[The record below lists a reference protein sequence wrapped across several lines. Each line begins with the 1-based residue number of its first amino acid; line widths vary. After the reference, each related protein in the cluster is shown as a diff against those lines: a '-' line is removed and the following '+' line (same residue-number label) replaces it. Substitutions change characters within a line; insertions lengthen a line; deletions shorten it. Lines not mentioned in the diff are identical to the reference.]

1 MNEVKKVQ
9 IRGGFSDRNKIQPLN
24 TEIQL
29 CDLDERTRNALANLV
44 QRWYLLSYFE
54 QFRESFC
61 QLIVKDVFAEYLS
74 NQIKDKIKYQNE
86 QFFDIYIHRTINNGD
101 YSDVL
106 SLIEFVTKAF
116 VEWRDDVLKNPF
128 KYSSYGV
135 YGGFNQSEFPD
146 YSSELNDLFETE
158 FVGYRFIGDKITPI
172 SDQNEV
178 EAIEDSLNMGFEG
191 PKGHIRKALALL
203 SNRENPDYKN
213 SIKESISAVESIC
226 QIITGDDKATLG
238 KALNK
243 LQSKGLNIHHS
254 MLDAFSK
261 LYGYTSDQGG
271 IRHAEGMFT
280 SDVSFEEAKYMLVS
294 CCAFVNF
301 LIAEEAKNER

>member
-1 MNEVKKVQ
+1 MSEVKKVQ

-29 CDLDERTRNALANLV
+29 HDLDERTRNALANLV

-61 QLIVKDVFAEYLS
+61 QLIVKEVFAEYLS
-74 NQIKDKIKYQNE
+74 NQIKDEIKYQNE
-86 QFFDIYIHRTINNGD
+86 QFFDFYIHRTINNGD

-106 SLIEFVTKAF
+106 SLIEFVTNVF
-116 VEWRDDVLKNPF
+116 VEWRDNVLKNSF
-128 KYSSYGV
+128 KYSSSGI

-146 YSSELNDLFETE
+146 YSSELNDLFEKE
-158 FVGYRFIGDKITPI
+158 FVEYRFIGGKITPI

-178 EAIEDSLNMGFEG
+178 GTIQDSLNMDYEG
-191 PKGHIRKALALL
+191 PKEHIQKAFALL

-243 LQSKGLNIHHS
+243 LQENGLSLHPA
-254 MLDAFSK
+254 MRKAFSE

-271 IRHAEGMFT
+271 IRHAEGMFA
-280 SDVSFEEAKYMLVS
+280 SEVSFEEAKYILVS

-301 LIAEEAKNER
+301 LIAEKAKNEK

>member
-29 CDLDERTRNALANLV
+29 RDLDERTRNALANLV
-44 QRWYLLSYFE
+44 QKWYMNRHFE
-54 QFRESFC
+54 AFREWFC
-61 QLIVKDVFAEYLS
+61 QIIVKEAFAEYLS
-74 NQIKDKIKYQNE
+74 DRIKNKIKYDNE
-86 QFFDIYIHRTINNGD
+86 SFFESYIHKTISQGD

-106 SLIEFVTKAF
+106 SLIEFVANVF
-116 VEWRDDVLKNPF
+116 VEWKDEILKNPF
-128 KYSSYGV
+128 KYNPYGSFEG
-135 YGGFNQSEFPD
+135 YNQSDFPD
-146 YSSELNDLFETE
+146 YVDELNELLETE
-158 FVGYRFIGDKITPI
+158 FVGYRFIGDNITPI
-172 SDQNEV
+172 SNQNEV
-178 EAIEDSLNMGFEG
+178 GAIQDSLNMEYEG
-191 PKGHIRKALALL
+191 PKVHIQKALALL

-243 LQSKGLNIHHS
+243 LQEKGLQIHKA

-261 LYGYTSDQGG
+261 
-271 IRHAEGMFT
+271 
-280 SDVSFEEAKYMLVS
+280 
-294 CCAFVNF
+294 
-301 LIAEEAKNER
+301 